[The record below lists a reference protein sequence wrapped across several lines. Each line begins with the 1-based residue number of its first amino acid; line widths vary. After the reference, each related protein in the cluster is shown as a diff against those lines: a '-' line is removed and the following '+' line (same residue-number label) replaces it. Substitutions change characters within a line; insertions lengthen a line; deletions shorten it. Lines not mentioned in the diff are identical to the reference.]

1 MIMRSTCPFSV
12 SSARP
17 PRPSAPALLDTA
29 VSEWRDSGPRFR
41 SAAIKVASPCQSF
54 QAFHTTFL
62 SLEPLDLHAIPHSPN
77 PELSSTEPLLMSAT
91 ASSALFH
98 TFEPPRPTAGTAANL
113 RPVECEKVLLPGQR
127 VTNPTPDA
135 ALDTLTTTTPPTATN
150 CREHARRTTNPGSGA
165 VCLTTRATPA
175 ILPIVGKKLACKQTQ
190 HSNVSVVSIVASPRS
205 QKKKASKSRPL
216 QCIS

>member
-1 MIMRSTCPFSV
+1 
-12 SSARP
+12 
-17 PRPSAPALLDTA
+17 
-29 VSEWRDSGPRFR
+29 
-41 SAAIKVASPCQSF
+41 
-54 QAFHTTFL
+54 
-62 SLEPLDLHAIPHSPN
+62 
-77 PELSSTEPLLMSAT
+77 MSAT

-98 TFEPPRPTAGTAANL
+98 TFEPPRPTAGTAADL
-113 RPVECEKVLLPGQR
+113 RPVECEKLLLPGQR

-175 ILPIVGKKLACKQTQ
+175 ILPILGKKLACKQTQ
-190 HSNVSVVSIVASPRS
+190 HSNVSVVSSIVT
-205 QKKKASKSRPL
+205 KKLKKEGKSRPL